1 MKAIITGVKK
11 SSGFHYLNGLTFE
24 VKQLLNSGV
33 ALKIP
38 SKIIEGRYDTCD
50 FSFSEITIVDIS
62 LEIQN
67 EYEDYKRGGAF
78 ELHSRYYKLFA
89 YCTAKGIVP
98 SLIK

>member
-24 VKQLLNSGV
+24 VKELLNSGV

-50 FSFSEITIVDIS
+50 FSFSEITIVDIF

-67 EYEDYKRGGAF
+67 EYEDY
-78 ELHSRYYKLFA
+78 SRYKKLLA
-89 YCTAKGIVP
+89 YCKAKGIVY